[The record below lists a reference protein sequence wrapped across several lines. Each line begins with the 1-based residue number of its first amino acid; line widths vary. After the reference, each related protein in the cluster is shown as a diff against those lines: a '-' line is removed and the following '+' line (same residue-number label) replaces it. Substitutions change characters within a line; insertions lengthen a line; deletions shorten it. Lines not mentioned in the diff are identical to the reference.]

1 MEIEGEFIMFD
12 FAVPLIGF
20 VVIWALFRGIVYIW
34 KRTFS
39 IKHEIIHGLF
49 AFSLAFIYSVTIF
62 PFPFYAYP
70 HLQGETYVGI
80 NLIPF
85 ASIRQ
90 SLHHFYWL
98 VPVRNIGGNIAL
110 FIPFGFFA
118 SCYSSTLRPKTIVIV
133 GFLLSL
139 CIEIVQLFF
148 VPFRSFDIDDIL
160 LNTFG
165 TAIGVLLFRLLD
177 QLMAKPS
184 RAKQSNY
191 SSK

>member
-110 FIPFGFFA
+110 FIPFGFF
-118 SCYSSTLRPKTIVIV
+118 C
-133 GFLLSL
+133 FLLL
-139 CIEIVQLFF
+139 CCRF
-148 VPFRSFDIDDIL
+148 P
-160 LNTFG
+160 
-165 TAIGVLLFRLLD
+165 TA
-177 QLMAKPS
+177 AS
-184 RAKQSNY
+184 RCSI
-191 SSK
+191 SSKPAFLPSGSFGRSDSSPSAFTYYGPNGGSWR

>member
-1 MEIEGEFIMFD
+1 MMLD
-12 FAVPLIGF
+12 LHVPLIGF
-20 VVIWALFRGIVYIW
+20 VVVWILFRGIVYIR

-39 IKHEIIHGLF
+39 SKHEIIHGLF

-62 PFPFYAYP
+62 PFPFYIYP
-70 HLQGETYVGI
+70 HVQREIDAGI

-118 SCYSSTLRPKTIVIV
+118 SRSTPLRPKTVVIV
-133 GFLLSL
+133 GFLLSF
-139 CIEIVQLFF
+139 CIESIQLFF
-148 VPFRSFDIDDIL
+148 VPFRAFDVDDIL
-160 LNTFG
+160 LNTLG
-165 TAIGVLLFRLLD
+165 TTIGAALFRLLG
-177 QLMAKPS
+177 QLAVKPS
-184 RAKQSNY
+184 PTKQSNY

>member
-1 MEIEGEFIMFD
+1 MVIEGEFMMFD
-12 FAVPLIGF
+12 FKVPLIG
-20 VVIWALFRGIVYIW
+20 VVVLWTLFRGIVYLR

-62 PFPFYAYP
+62 PFPFYIYP
-70 HLQGETYVGI
+70 HLQEEMYAGI

-118 SCYSSTLRPKTIVIV
+118 SYSYALRPKIIVIA

-148 VPFRSFDIDDIL
+148 VPFRSFDVDDIL

-165 TAIGVLLFRLLD
+165 TTIGVVLFRLLD
-177 QLMAKPS
+177 RLMVKPS

-191 SSK
+191 SS

>member
-1 MEIEGEFIMFD
+1 
-12 FAVPLIGF
+12 
-20 VVIWALFRGIVYIW
+20 
-34 KRTFS
+34 
-39 IKHEIIHGLF
+39 
-49 AFSLAFIYSVTIF
+49 VTIF
-62 PFPFYAYP
+62 PFPFYTYP
-70 HLQGETYVGI
+70 HLQGETYAGI

-110 FIPFGFFA
+110 FVPFGFFA
-118 SCYSSTLRPKTIVIV
+118 SCSSSLRPKTIVIM

-148 VPFRSFDIDDIL
+148 VPFRAFDVDDIL
-160 LNTFG
+160 LNTLG
-165 TAIGVLLFRLLD
+165 TIIGVVLFRLLD
-177 QLMAKPS
+177 QLMVKTS

-191 SSK
+191 YS

>member
-1 MEIEGEFIMFD
+1 MMFD
-12 FAVPLIGF
+12 FKVPLIGF
-20 VVIWALFRGIVYIW
+20 VVIWVLFRGIVYIR

-62 PFPFYAYP
+62 PFPFYIYP
-70 HLQGETYVGI
+70 HLQREIYAGI
-80 NLIPF
+80 NLIPI

-118 SCYSSTLRPKTIVIV
+118 SCYSSALRPKTIVIV

-139 CIEIVQLFF
+139 CIEIIQLFF
-148 VPFRSFDIDDIL
+148 IPFRAFDVDDIL

-165 TAIGVLLFRLLD
+165 TAIGVLLFRLLGH
-177 QLMAKPS
+177 LMVKTS

-191 SSK
+191 SS